1 MAAAAAFVP
10 TSSPSHASPARS
22 KPESA
27 SGKTNGRAEPA
38 PRAREAAE
46 EEVRA
51 ARAAGLR
58 HVSDRRT
65 AGLTRRAT
73 GRRVH
78 QGRRSVPVFDIVDAR
93 GRLVRDEATLERIRR
108 LAIPPAWTDVWI
120 CPDPRGHL
128 QATGRD
134 ARGRK
139 QYRYHPRWREERDST
154 KYERMIDFGRAWP
167 RLRRA
172 IAADLKLPG
181 LPRRKVLATVVRL
194 LDTTF
199 IRVGNEEY
207 ERTNHSFGLTTLKDR
222 HVEIG
227 RGRVRFHF
235 RGKSGVFHDISVHDP
250 TVARIVRRCRD
261 LPGQELFQY
270 LDEDGRPA
278 SLGSSDVN
286 DYIHELAGHDF
297 TAKDIRTWAGTVLAA
312 AALHTLVSGGAVT
325 KERTRPG
332 RRAEAGRGR
341 PSNRDV
347 TRAIE
352 QVAERLGN
360 TAAVCRK
367 CYVHP
372 HVVASFLDGT
382 LSDAFAR
389 LPRAPRATTGL
400 HPDERAV
407 LALLRRRAAAEKTG
421 TLLEGQLRRSLQAHR
436 PRRPPARRRS

>member
-1 MAAAAAFVP
+1 MLNVVAAAAAFAP
-10 TSSPSHASPARS
+10 TSPASHASSRAVSP
-22 KPESA
+22 
-27 SGKTNGRAEPA
+27 SGKTDARVEPA
-38 PRAREAAE
+38 PRGREAAE
-46 EEVRA
+46 DEVRA

-58 HVSDRRT
+58 HVSDTRT
-65 AGLTRRAT
+65 PGLTRRPT
-73 GRRVH
+73 GRRVR
-78 QGRRSVPVFDIVDAR
+78 QGRRWVPAFDIVDAR
-93 GRLVRDEATLERIRR
+93 GRPIRDETTLERIRR

-134 ARGRK
+134 ARRRK

-172 IAADLKLPG
+172 VAADLKLPG

-207 ERTNHSFGLTTLKDR
+207 ERANRSFGLTTLKDR

-278 SLGSSDVN
+278 TLGSSDVN
-286 DYIHELAGHDF
+286 DYIHEVVGHDF

-312 AALHTLVSGGAVT
+312 AALYTLGAGGQAT
-325 KERTRPG
+325 KERAG
-332 RRAEAGRGR
+332 RRRGAPAGRG
-341 PSNRDV
+341 SATNRDV

-389 LPRAPRATTGL
+389 PARAPKATTGL

-407 LALLRRRAAAEKTG
+407 LGLLRHRAAAEKAG
-421 TLLEGQLRRSLQAHR
+421 TLLEGQLRRSLRGRKAPVR
-436 PRRPPARRRS
+436 PRS